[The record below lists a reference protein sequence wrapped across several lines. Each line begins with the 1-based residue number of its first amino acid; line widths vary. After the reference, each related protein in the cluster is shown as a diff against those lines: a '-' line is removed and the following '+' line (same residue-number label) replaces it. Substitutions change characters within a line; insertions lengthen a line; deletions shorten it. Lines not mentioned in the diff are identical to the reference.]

1 VECTASVCLY
11 LTKLPHIPQW
21 IPPHERAKAVSLTT
35 SGMYLG
41 SAAAMLMLPSIA
53 AMRSA
58 GSLLVLNGA
67 LGYAW
72 LALWLAVGRDIP
84 HR

>member
-1 VECTASVCLY
+1 
-11 LTKLPHIPQW
+11 
-21 IPPHERAKAVSLTT
+21 VSLTT

-41 SAAAMLMLPSIA
+41 SATAMLALPSIA
-53 AMRSA
+53 AFRGP
-58 GSLLVLNGA
+58 GSLLLLNGA
-67 LGYAW
+67 LGYLW

>member
-1 VECTASVCLY
+1 MQ
-11 LTKLPHIPQW
+11 HIPETQQRW
-21 IPPHERAKAVSLTT
+21 LS
-35 SGMYLG
+35 
-41 SAAAMLMLPSIA
+41 MLVLPSITA
-53 AMRSA
+53 LRSA

>member
-1 VECTASVCLY
+1 MQAAV
-11 LTKLPHIPQW
+11 QW

-41 SAAAMLMLPSIA
+41 SAAAMLLLPSIA
-53 AMRSA
+53 ARHGP
-58 GSLLVLNGA
+58 GSLLLLNGA
-67 LGYAW
+67 LGYLW

>member
-1 VECTASVCLY
+1 M
-11 LTKLPHIPQW
+11 
-21 IPPHERAKAVSLTT
+21 SLTT

-67 LGYAW
+67 LGYLW

>member
-1 VECTASVCLY
+1 MHWYQILTAV
-11 LTKLPHIPQW
+11 TAIQW

-41 SAAAMLMLPSIA
+41 SATAMLALPSIA
-53 AMRSA
+53 AFRGP
-58 GSLLVLNGA
+58 GSLLLLNGA
-67 LGYAW
+67 LGYLW